1 MSQKFGKYRLHDA
14 LNEGGMTEIWL
25 ATNEHEQVVA
35 LRRLRPRPKSS
46 ASKLFKN
53 GLRVLRKLPPHPH
66 IIGYRTHGRAQGTP
80 YMELDYINGGNLK
93 QLTLRQDSVI
103 EENVSDVLIG
113 IADAL
118 EHMHDHGWMHLDLK
132 PENVMVDL
140 RGHAYLLDF
149 DTAMPIPRRPKRIDK
164 TSGTPAYMPPE
175 MLRGRALDH
184 RADIFAFG
192 VTAYELLTHR
202 RPFAGSTP
210 GETRKNQLDE
220 NYRFPPASKFNPGVP
235 ARLNALL
242 RQCLA
247 FDPDRRYPNMT
258 ILNAQ
263 LHTTLGVQT
272 IQESIAV

>member
-1 MSQKFGKYRLHDA
+1 MSQKFGKYRMRDA

-80 YMELDYINGGNLK
+80 YMVLDYINGGNLK

-140 RGHAYLLDF
+140 RAHAYLLDF
-149 DTAMPIPRRPKRIDK
+149 DTAGRPVINGQVIVFCTEQLVLFHPTESKHGAHIEAFLTIEADGQSRPWQ
-164 TSGTPAYMPPE
+164 GTAT
-175 MLRGRALDH
+175 
-184 RADIFAFG
+184 ADAVNIHDQIFA
-192 VTAYELLTHR
+192 V
-202 RPFAGSTP
+202 AGRTES
-210 GETRKNQLDE
+210 GC
-220 NYRFPPASKFNPGVP
+220 
-235 ARLNALL
+235 NAHGL
-242 RQCLA
+242 RA
-247 FDPDRRYPNMT
+247 
-258 ILNAQ
+258 
-263 LHTTLGVQT
+263 
-272 IQESIAV
+272 